1 MQNLK
6 ITLVQARQTW
16 EDKPANLRHFES
28 LLQDVGETDLIL
40 LPEMFHTGFSMN
52 GAALAETTDDSPA
65 LEWIRRIAA
74 EKQAAVYTSFIAR
87 DGEHLYNRGVFAQA
101 SGQLAFYDKRK
112 TFGMAGENAVY
123 ASGKQEQIVDYKGW
137 KINLQIC
144 YDLRFPE
151 NIRNGI
157 AEDGRPRYDLLLYV
171 ANWPARRI
179 AHWNAL
185 LPARAIENQCFV
197 AAVNRVGTDANGLD
211 YSGDSAV
218 YDALGERRI
227 SFENSAESVKTV
239 EISGKA
245 LVEVRDKLPFLID
258 SDYHSFSR

>member
-1 MQNLK
+1 MDNLK
-6 ITLVQARQTW
+6 LTLVQAHQSW
-16 EDKPANLRHFES
+16 EDKPANLQHFEA
-28 LLQDVGETDLIL
+28 LLADLGETDLIL

-52 GAALAETTDDSPA
+52 GAALAETMEHSAA
-65 LEWIRRIAA
+65 LEWIKRMAA

-87 DGEHLYNRGVFAQA
+87 DGEHLYNRGVFVRADGSVA
-101 SGQLAFYDKRK
+101 VYDKRK

-123 ASGKQEQIVDYKGW
+123 ASGAGERIVEYKGW

-151 NIRNGI
+151 NVRNGI
-157 AEDGRPRYDLLLYV
+157 ADDGKPRYDLLLYV

-185 LPARAIENQCFV
+185 LPARAIENQCVV

-218 YDALGERRI
+218 YDALGERKL
-227 SFENSAESVKTV
+227 SFEKGAESVQTV
-239 EISGKA
+239 EISGTA
-245 LVEVRDKLPFLID
+245 LDEIREKLPFLID
-258 SDYHSFSR
+258 SDYRLFAG